1 MPFFCNDSY
10 DMDDTDEATLSRG
23 TCSLSAVTFIV
34 GIFCSRTSSMGD
46 IAAKRDIRTI
56 VVIAVAKV
64 RKNNLAF

>member
-1 MPFFCNDSY
+1 
-10 DMDDTDEATLSRG
+10 
-23 TCSLSAVTFIV
+23 V

-64 RKNNLAF
+64 RKNNVSF